1 MVNIL
6 IIHQAILAKF
16 QKERDELKATQEK
29 IHRLESQIE
38 TQQDIIEINEIESQ
52 LDVLRNTAKTLDVN
66 EYSYH
71 SSSFWDIECYKKFK
85 NEPII
90 VDFTSNQR
98 TERKDDNAY
107 KQDIINRYLAIAEQY
122 IDISPFVIKRIK
134 QNDYST
140 KDTVCD
146 ACGKKMRHIND
157 EMICNNCGLKSNEL
171 ESFTTYKDIDR
182 VNIASNY
189 QYDMRQHLRNCLDNY
204 QGKEKTVIP
213 KELYEKLHNHI
224 TGMGLKLE
232 NISTGNII
240 NFLRVFG
247 YSKYYNNVHKI
258 HHELTG
264 LPLPDLSLIEDKVL
278 KDIDAISNIF
288 HEVKENRKNMINA
301 QLTICMLL
309 RRNGYKCNL
318 RDFHSITTPKR
329 LKDHI
334 ETYYKIEQKL
344 GWPRTSFTS

>member
-6 IIHQAILAKF
+6 LIHQEILDNFNK
-16 QKERDELKATQEK
+16 QRNELETTRIKIQE
-29 IHRLESQIE
+29 LEHQLETRQDVIEVNELE
-38 TQQDIIEINEIESQ
+38 TQIDALKNAVE
-52 LDVLRNTAKTLDVN
+52 TLDVKEN
-66 EYSYH
+66 IYKSTSY
-71 SSSFWDIECYKKFK
+71 WDLECFKKFK

-90 VDFTSNQR
+90 VDFTSNNR
-98 TERKDDNAY
+98 TEKKKDNSY
-107 KQDIINRYLAIAEQY
+107 KQEIINRYLSIAEIY
-122 IDISPFVIKRIK
+122 IDVSPYIIK
-134 QNDYST
+134 QIKPSEVSG
-140 KDTVCD
+140 KDTICEC
-146 ACGKKMRHIND
+146 CGKKMRHIND
-157 EMICNNCGLKSNEL
+157 EMICSNCGLKSNEL

-189 QYDMRQHLRNCLDNY
+189 QYDMRQHLRNCLDKY

-213 KELYEKLHNHI
+213 KELYEKLQAHI
-224 TGMGLKLE
+224 NGMGLRLE

-240 NFLRVFG
+240 KFLKEFD

-264 LPLPDLSLIEDKVL
+264 IPLPDLSMVEDKVL

-288 HEVKENRKNMINA
+288 HEVKENRKNFINA

-309 RRNGYKCNL
+309 RRNGYKCSL
-318 RDFHSITTPKR
+318 RDFHSIDTPKR

-344 GWPRTSFTS
+344 GWPHTSFT